1 MVCVVLEMPILYS
14 TEIKQDTGSETT
26 TTTKSKKQ
34 KNKNKKKSRTRNIKL
49 GVRDISKTFI
59 SK

>member
-34 KNKNKKKSRTRNIKL
+34 KNKNKKNPEL
-49 GVRDISKTFI
+49 GI
-59 SK
+59 